1 MRAYRN
7 ADTVQGTQVVTPT
20 EFAAITAANRSSSVL
35 YVVGTA
41 NTTVTTNLDISDVWV
56 GNTPQQFLVDNSN
69 ALVWVSTS
77 AASSGFT
84 APTDGTPVI
93 NLV

>member
-35 YVVGTA
+35 YVVGIPHETMTA
-41 NTTVTTNLDISDVWV
+41 NLVISDVWV
-56 GNTPQQFLVDNSN
+56 GNTPQQFLVDNMN
-69 ALVWVSTS
+69 TLVWVSTS

-84 APTDGTPVI
+84 TPPNGTPVI